1 MFRYKN
7 LSIDQIIEHLAIF
20 ISNLWQI
27 HVFEEGNTRTTAVF
41 FIKYLRSLGFD
52 VTNDTFAKNAWYF
65 RNALV
70 RAKYTNI
77 TKGIYEDRQYI
88 IMFLRNL
95 LLNENNKLQNRE
107 LHVKSELLVTKSRED
122 KILEL
127 IKETPKITIN
137 ELAVILGLSVRTI
150 KSIIKTLVDNNIIKR
165 TNGKKYGHWEII
177 NY

>member
-1 MFRYKN
+1 
-7 LSIDQIIEHLAIF
+7 
-20 ISNLWQI
+20 
-27 HVFEEGNTRTTAVF
+27 
-41 FIKYLRSLGFD
+41 
-52 VTNDTFAKNAWYF
+52 
-65 RNALV
+65 
-70 RAKYTNI
+70 
-77 TKGIYEDRQYI
+77 
-88 IMFLRNL
+88 MFLRNL